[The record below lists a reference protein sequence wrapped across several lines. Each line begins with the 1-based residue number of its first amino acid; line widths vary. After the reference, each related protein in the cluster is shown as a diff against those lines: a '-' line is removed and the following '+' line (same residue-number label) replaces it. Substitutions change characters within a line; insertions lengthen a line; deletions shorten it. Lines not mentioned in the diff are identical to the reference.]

1 MRFSSIFKIII
12 LNIFISKMAHAAVCE
27 ERYPAD
33 SEECQYVQE
42 LEQKAEQGDESAQF
56 SLGSWYA
63 EGRYVKPDYKLAIKW
78 LEKAGKQGSDFS
90 YFILGYHYNYGENF
104 PLSRQK
110 ALEWYRKAAELGDSS
125 TQEILGDAYMYGDGF
140 PQNTQL

>member
-90 YFILGYHYNYGENF
+90 YFILAIITTMVKIFHLVDKKRWSGIAR
-104 PLSRQK
+104 RQ
-110 ALEWYRKAAELGDSS
+110 S
-125 TQEILGDAYMYGDGF
+125 
-140 PQNTQL
+140 

>member
-12 LNIFISKMAHAAVCE
+12 LNIFISKCLTLLSARSAI
-27 ERYPAD
+27 PD

-56 SLGSWYA
+56 ALGSWYA

-110 ALEWYRKAAELGDSS
+110 RWSGIARRQS
-125 TQEILGDAYMYGDGF
+125 
-140 PQNTQL
+140 

>member
-56 SLGSWYA
+56 S
-63 EGRYVKPDYKLAIKW
+63 
-78 LEKAGKQGSDFS
+78 
-90 YFILGYHYNYGENF
+90 
-104 PLSRQK
+104 
-110 ALEWYRKAAELGDSS
+110 
-125 TQEILGDAYMYGDGF
+125 
-140 PQNTQL
+140 